1 MISRAT
7 TLPCLLIVVACSG
20 CGELSSYGN
29 APSTSE
35 SVDRVLAAAARYLE
49 LRQSPDGAWR
59 SDVYGPFKEGD
70 ALTPLVLT
78 TLVELPQL
86 PDDHH
91 RLTAIASA
99 KQYLIAMVDENRS
112 VRPSQYGLAYP
123 IYTAAGAVIALSRE
137 TDPKSALKARD
148 AWLAYLRERQLSEAL
163 GWQPDDARY
172 GGWGYSPDLPRKPT
186 GEQPLG
192 NLAEPNLSATVFAL
206 EALRAAGVAADDPAV
221 QKALRFVRR
230 CQNFDNEF
238 SEVGERFD
246 DGGFFF
252 VQDDPVRNKA
262 GVAGIDRAGRVRF
275 VSYGSATAD
284 GLRAFELCGVSPDD
298 PRAAAAWA
306 WLERHFAAD
315 AHPGAYPADREGARP
330 AVFFYYCN
338 SLAKALGEAGFDN
351 PIARANKA
359 AWARA
364 IADALAER
372 QRPDGS
378 WKNAAVDVREDDP
391 LVATSLAASA
401 LARCRAMIGD

>member
-1 MISRAT
+1 MFPRVKVV
-7 TLPCLLIVVACSG
+7 LCLLAAVACSG

-35 SVDRVLAAAARYLE
+35 GIDAALAAASRYLDS
-49 LRQSPDGAWR
+49 RQSPDGAWR
-59 SDVYGPFKEGD
+59 SEVYGPFKEGD

-78 TLVELPQL
+78 TLAELPPV
-86 PDDHH
+86 PDDD
-91 RLTAIASA
+91 RRITAIASA
-99 KQYLIAMVDENRS
+99 KRYLIAMVDENGC
-112 VRPSQYGLAYP
+112 VRPSQFGLAYP
-123 IYTAAGAVIALSRE
+123 IYTAAGAVTALSRE
-137 TDPKSALKARD
+137 ADPKSLKARD
-148 AWLAYLRERQLSEAL
+148 AWLGYLRERQLSEAL

-172 GGWGYSPDLPRKPT
+172 GGWGYSPDMPRKPT
-186 GEQPLG
+186 GDQPLG

-206 EALRAAGVAADDPAV
+206 EALRAAGVAAADAAV

-230 CQNFDNEF
+230 CQNFYQDV
-238 SEVGERFD
+238 SAVHERFD

-262 GVAGIDRAGRVRF
+262 GVAGVDRVGRVRF

-338 SLAKALGEAGFDN
+338 SLAKVLAEAGFDN
-351 PIARANKA
+351 PIAPANKA
-359 AWARA
+359 AWASA
-364 IADALAER
+364 IADALVER
-372 QRPDGS
+372 QRSDGS

-401 LARCRAMIGD
+401 LARCRTMIND